1 MAKLLLY
8 QIISYNV
15 EIKWEYELKK
25 LHIFSVFFTQKFAY
39 IKYQKLFFVQQFH
52 RKMKVFSWK
61 IYLEVAKFKI
71 GNRYAMSIFFFWI
84 MHFFANE
91 IRRTNPLWVEVTD
104 ILYFLQ
110 KKKIILS
117 QICKMK
123 LQNSSWDKTKPI
135 IRVNSL
141 HFCNNLLHLFKDL
154 EKTSNDCN
162 RLQMQVMHVQI
173 SSR

>member
-84 MHFFANE
+84 MHFFCERNSKNKPTMSGSYWHFLLFTE
-91 IRRTNPLWVEVTD
+91 K
-104 ILYFLQ
+104 ILYYH
-110 KKKIILS
+110 KYAKWNYKILLET
-117 QICKMK
+117 K
-123 LQNSSWDKTKPI
+123 LNQ
-135 IRVNSL
+135 L
-141 HFCNNLLHLFKDL
+141 
-154 EKTSNDCN
+154 
-162 RLQMQVMHVQI
+162 
-173 SSR
+173 

>member
-1 MAKLLLY
+1 M
-8 QIISYNV
+8 

-71 GNRYAMSIFFFWI
+71 GNRYAMSNFFLNYA
-84 MHFFANE
+84 FFL
-91 IRRTNPLWVEVTD
+91 RTKFEEQTHYEWKLLTFSTFYRKN
-104 ILYFLQ
+104 
-110 KKKIILS
+110 IILS

-123 LQNSSWDKTKPI
+123 LQNSSWEKTKPI

>member
-1 MAKLLLY
+1 MRIWVEEASYLFSFLY
-8 QIISYNV
+8 SKVCIHKIP
-15 EIKWEYELKK
+15 K
-25 LHIFSVFFTQKFAY
+25 A
-39 IKYQKLFFVQQFH
+39 FFVQQFH

-71 GNRYAMSIFFFWI
+71 GNRYARSIFFLNYA
-84 MHFFANE
+84 FFLRTKFE
-91 IRRTNPLWVEVTD
+91 EQTHYEWKLLTFSTFYRRK
-104 ILYFLQ
+104 YY
-110 KKKIILS
+110 IIIIS
-117 QICKMK
+117 QICKKMK

-135 IRVNSL
+135 IWVNSL